1 MLVKTFGSA
10 VHGVDATTISV
21 EVNICTG
28 KRYYIVGL
36 PDSSIREAWQRL
48 GPALRN
54 NGYRLP
60 RYQIIVNLSPADI
73 RKEGSAY
80 DLPMAMGILAATR
93 QIEVSNL
100 TKYIM
105 MGELTLDGKL
115 HPVKGALP
123 IAIKA
128 RQEAYQGLI
137 LPLQNAR
144 EAAMVSELEVY
155 GVSSLGEVVDFFTGR
170 KK

>member
-36 PDSSIREAWQRL
+36 PDNSIREAWQRL

-60 RYQIIVNLSPADI
+60 RFQIIINLSPADI

-80 DLPMAMGILAATR
+80 DLPMALGILAATK
-93 QIEVSNL
+93 QIKPENL
-100 TKYIM
+100 EDYIM
-105 MGELTLDGKL
+105 MGELSLDGNL

-123 IAIKA
+123 IAIQAK
-128 RQEAYQGLI
+128 
-137 LPLQNAR
+137 R
-144 EAAMVSELEVY
+144 EGY
-155 GVSSLGEVVDFFTGR
+155 KG
-170 KK
+170 